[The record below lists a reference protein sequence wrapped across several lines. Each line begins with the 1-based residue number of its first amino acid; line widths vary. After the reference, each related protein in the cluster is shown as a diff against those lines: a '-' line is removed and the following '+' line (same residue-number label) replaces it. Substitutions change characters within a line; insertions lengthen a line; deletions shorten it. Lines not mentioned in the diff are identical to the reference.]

1 MTSSLRL
8 SRRAFARTLGIGAGA
23 ALLAPAVAARGW
35 EERLG
40 LGTGQLVPV
49 KRLPKDPANLVLLNS
64 NENPYGPSPAALE
77 AMVEAHRVVM
87 RYPDYWA
94 DEIGERVAAFHGVTP
109 EMVAVTCGSTEL
121 LKLCA
126 DAFLGPN
133 KRLVLAEPTFEA
145 IVHYARLLGAEIVKV
160 PVDGDYRHDL
170 GAMAKAA
177 RGGPGLIYVCNPNN
191 PTGTVVSRA
200 AVEKFLRQVPGESVV
215 LVDEAYFHFCD
226 HPDYGTLLGAVAA
239 GRNVVVAR
247 TFSKIYGMAG
257 LRLGYGIA
265 RPELIKQMRPHQVF
279 SSANVLACAAAL
291 ASLKDNVWVER
302 NRRLNREARD
312 ALVEAVQ
319 RRGHSVIPSEANFV
333 CIRVGRPVR
342 PVIKAF
348 RAQGILVGRPFA
360 GLPAHIRLSLGTPQ
374 EMEKFVAAFD
384 RVVGRADAA

>member
-1 MTSSLRL
+1 MTTSLRL
-8 SRRAFARTLGIGAGA
+8 SRRAFARTLGMGAGA

-40 LGTGQLVPV
+40 LRGSRLVPV

-77 AMVEAHRVVM
+77 AMVEAHSVVM

-94 DEIGERVAAFHGVTP
+94 DQIDERLAAFHGVTP

-177 RGGPGLIYVCNPNN
+177 RGRPGLIYVCNPNN
-191 PTGTVVSRA
+191 PTGTVVSQA

-226 HPDYGTLLGAVAA
+226 DPGYGTLLGGVKT
-239 GRNVVVAR
+239 GGNVVVAR

-265 RPELIKQMRPHQVF
+265 PPELMKQMRPHRVF

-291 ASLKDNVWVER
+291 ASLQDEVWVER
-302 NRRLNREARD
+302 NRRLNREART
-312 ALVEAVQ
+312 ALVKAMQ
-319 RRGHSVIPSEANFV
+319 QRGHAVIPSEANFV
-333 CIRVGRPVR
+333 CLRVGRPVR
-342 PVIKAF
+342 PLIKAF
-348 RAQGILVGRPFA
+348 RQRGIAVGRPFS
-360 GLPAHIRLSLGTPQ
+360 GLPEHIRLSLGTPQ
-374 EMEKFVAAFD
+374 EMEKFLAAFD
-384 RVVGRADAA
+384 RVVGGAAA